1 MNISPPLIVAGSL
14 AVVAGVT
21 IIVVAKNFFT
31 RQPSES
37 SQPDNMPP
45 PLGPAHEYNADK
57 SYADETKSERSSQYA
72 TPNGSFS
79 GGKRKSKRKKSVRK
93 KYSKRV

>member
-21 IIVVAKNFFT
+21 ILVVAKNFFT

-37 SQPDNMPP
+37 SQSDDMPA
-45 PLGPAHEYNADK
+45 PLRPAHEYNANR
-57 SYADETKSERSSQYA
+57 SYIDETNSSRHSQYA

-79 GGKRKSKRKKSVRK
+79 GGKRKSKRKSIRK
-93 KYSKRV
+93 KYLKRI